1 MLKRGSVVRSLR
13 GRDGERLMAVLE
25 VTPDRVLVADGRK
38 RRIENPKRKNPR
50 HLAPIGALLD
60 ETSMA
65 SNRELRRALAKF
77 GMPQN

>member
-1 MLKRGSVVRSLR
+1 LLKRGSVVRSLR